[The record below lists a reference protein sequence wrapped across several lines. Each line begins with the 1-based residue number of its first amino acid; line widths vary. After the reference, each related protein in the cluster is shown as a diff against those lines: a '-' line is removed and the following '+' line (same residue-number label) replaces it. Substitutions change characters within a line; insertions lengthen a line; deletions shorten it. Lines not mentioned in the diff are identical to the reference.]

1 MADHLSPWTKTFT
14 RDTSKD
20 IYEEVSYDTTKP
32 KFDVVTI
39 ESDLYL
45 KQQFDDSDMLLFV
58 YVNPDGIRTL
68 GTTYKGSTYE
78 TRPAAVGDYKLHY
91 ITGENKIFWDAPNY
105 VATENSFP
113 IAIVD
118 RSADIGFTS
127 IDQVFNGFGYIG
139 STVFALPGVKGLI
152 PNGRNADGSLKNT
165 EFTLNGVK
173 IWNTVSTNLHS
184 KILYDLSTD
193 NLLCPNDSTFL
204 TRRIYSEKENIWT
217 LDGTRANYCELGSFV
232 ADSASPYAV
241 TSFTPKTAFHAVD
254 YSDSSWI
261 AQQAMPS
268 GRYIDLTL
276 GANGVGYTAPANG
289 YFALDKKAT
298 ASGQYIA
305 FKSFFNDSVPHLES
319 MVFAPGSG
327 YGAGGFIPV
336 RKGDKI
342 NISYTAAGDVVYFR
356 FVYAEGES

>member
-127 IDQVFNGFGYIG
+127 IDQAFNGFGYIG
-139 STVFALPGVKGLI
+139 STIFALPGVKGLI
-152 PNGRNADGSLKNT
+152 PSGRNKDGSLKNIEWNLTRVLTRT
-165 EFTLNGVK
+165 ETWGANVNSILLRNNGIVLGERK
-173 IWNTVSTNLHS
+173 ADSEIAPLASGYHGNYYNPRDNIVYVNTSNGIWNVENCMNLGNATVLND
-184 KILYDLSTD
+184 KI
-193 NLLCPNDSTFL
+193 
-204 TRRIYSEKENIWT
+204 
-217 LDGTRANYCELGSFV
+217 
-232 ADSASPYAV
+232 
-241 TSFTPKTAFHAVD
+241 TSFTPKTVFHVLD
-254 YSDSSWI
+254 RNDFTTRHQVVSVLPVNPDPNTFY
-261 AQQAMPS
+261 
-268 GRYIDLTL
+268 YI
-276 GANGVGYTAPANG
+276 P
-289 YFALDKKAT
+289 
-298 ASGQYIA
+298 
-305 FKSFFNDSVPHLES
+305 E
-319 MVFAPGSG
+319 
-327 YGAGGFIPV
+327 
-336 RKGDKI
+336 
-342 NISYTAAGDVVYFR
+342 
-356 FVYAEGES
+356 E

>member
-127 IDQVFNGFGYIG
+127 IDQAFNGFGYIG
-139 STVFALPGVKGLI
+139 STIFALPGVKGLI
-152 PNGRNADGSLKNT
+152 PNGRNTDGSLRNV
-165 EFTLNGVK
+165 EFTTNKVTTKQVDASVYEFGIKFENNSPVIGVYDYFSN
-173 IWNTVSTNLHS
+173 IYDESTNTVTYAGIVRTWMHAGN
-184 KILYDLSTD
+184 
-193 NLLCPNDSTFL
+193 FV
-204 TRRIYSEKENIWT
+204 YSSS
-217 LDGTRANYCELGSFV
+217 R
-232 ADSASPYAV
+232 V
-241 TSFTPKTAFHAVD
+241 TAFTPKTTFHALD
-254 YSDSSWI
+254 YNDKPVISGWG
-261 AQQAMPS
+261 MPS
-268 GRYIDLTL
+268 TRYIDLTL
-276 GANGVGYTAPANG
+276 GASGATYSAPANG
-289 YFALDKKAT
+289 WFYIDKTSNAT
-298 ASGQYIA
+298 NQWVSITNNSRKFGA
-305 FKSFFNDSVPHLES
+305 NSV
-319 MVFAPGSG
+319 APLSNSNIRLKCE
-327 YGAGGFIPV
+327 AQ
-336 RKGDKI
+336 KGDRI
-342 NISYTAAGDVVYFR
+342 QVDYNLGGATNIFR
-356 FVYAEGES
+356 FIYAEGESSN